1 MKKTNTKTNTTI
13 NNTNP
18 EPTKFEFREEMRG
31 DQRYWRMVYTEDQTI
46 QISGY
51 KFQVKAGELGPL
63 FYHQF
68 SLDRDCQVIYGD
80 SRTYIPRGVTLGNEV
95 AIINCRFEKIGDG
108 WGKVHFDHSV
118 IKNTSFTMK
127 EKSAKVTDS
136 IVANCTMTDVDI
148 NGSTVKRSSL
158 TWMKVEKSKVDRVN
172 GSEHCIKGSKVYR
185 SEIEETA
192 VLNSTVVK
200 TNAKLSDIRNSRVK
214 NSVIDWVHLGWCTV
228 ENVRELYRITIENS
242 IVKSDFPVYGVK
254 DGAYFH
260 DALIE
265 KPHDAA
271 QLGEYFYYRRCSRE
285 LSYMHGLHGHYKHE
299 EHPVSQGQKP
309 VAKRLGAERLAA
321 HIGEISLMVP
331 LNCLA
336 VTLFRV
342 ALANY
347 LIDLVESSPEED
359 LSKRVAKAVEDGCT
373 VLDPVSA
380 RLLEVPGHN
389 LHNIYVLPEER

>member
-1 MKKTNTKTNTTI
+1 MKNKEIKNRNTTI
-13 NNTNP
+13 NNTNNTTTA
-18 EPTKFEFREEMRG
+18 TKFAFREEMRG
-31 DQRYWRMVYTEDQTI
+31 DQRCWRMVYTEDQEI

-51 KFQVKAGELGPL
+51 KFQVKAGDLGPL

-95 AIINCRFEKIGDG
+95 ALINCNFTKVGDG
-108 WGKVHFDHSV
+108 WGKVHFERSV

-127 EKSAKVTDS
+127 EKSAK
-136 IVANCTMTDVDI
+136 IANSLITSCNLTDVDI
-148 NGSTVKRSSL
+148 ESSTVKRSSL
-158 TWMKVEKSKVDRVN
+158 TWMKIANSRVDKTTGNKHCIEESKVTNCCLED
-172 GSEHCIKGSKVYR
+172 
-185 SEIEETA
+185 
-192 VLNSTVVK
+192 TVVLKSFVSK

-265 KPHDAA
+265 APYDAA
-271 QLGEYFYYRRCSRE
+271 QVGEHFYYRRCAME
-285 LSYMHGLHGHYKHE
+285 LSYVSGLHGHYKHE
-299 EHPVSQGQKP
+299 ETPCNPGQQP

-336 VTLFRV
+336 VTLYRV

-347 LIDLVESSPEED
+347 LIDLVESSPED
-359 LSKRVAKAVEDGCT
+359 ARSQKVTKAVADGLT
-373 VLDPVSA
+373 VLDPMSA
-380 RLLEVPGHN
+380 NLLEVPEHN
-389 LHNIYVLPEER
+389 LHNIYVLP